1 MPSKIWSETLKR
13 AASDNSG
20 YPLLRVEAIAVNRYS
35 PCRETPDYEYKVG
48 SIGTIQRISVD
59 YCGADPL
66 ICQGAIKGS
75 SNLLREKFGRLS
87 LEDVNAA
94 FEMAAARQLGEIN
107 IIAYRGVFTVAIFG
121 EVLEAYSK
129 VYDQI
134 VAALD
139 EAEKRAAEKLQESEH
154 DLKLAAYRV
163 DVIEKFKALQIENTE
178 IESPEKILYPW
189 LTILQEAGLLKSDAK
204 LWVEA
209 KVATAANFKAETRK
223 IRELRIISKHEAEKL
238 EGRLFTQSERDDIC
252 KRLLDDPEG
261 FPKELLPLAKKLYS
275 RLLIFTQIAPYV
287 QPEQNEL
294 F

>member
-1 MPSKIWSETLKR
+1 M

-20 YPLLRVEAIAVNRYS
+20 HPILRVSAIAASRYS
-35 PCRETPDYEYKVG
+35 PCRALPDYEYKVG
-48 SIGTIQRISVD
+48 SVGTIQRLAVD
-59 YCGADPL
+59 FCGADPL
-66 ICQGAIKGS
+66 ICEGAIKGS

-87 LEDVNAA
+87 LEDVKAA

-154 DLKLAAYRV
+154 DLKLSEYRNQ
-163 DVIEKFKALQIENTE
+163 VIEKFKALQVENTE
-178 IESPEKILYPW
+178 IERPEKILPPW
-189 LTILQEAGLLKSDAK
+189 LTILQEAGLLKSDPK

-223 IRELRIISKHEAEKL
+223 IREFRIISKNEAEKL
-238 EGRLFTQSERDDIC
+238 EGRLFTQSERDSIC
-252 KRLLDDPEG
+252 KKMFESPDL
-261 FPKELLPLAKKLYS
+261 FPDELLPLAKKLYA